1 MNNALT
7 SAFAKTAVALF
18 FLSATPLLANPTNPT
33 KPASF
38 DASVY
43 ITKANKIKL
52 AVDKAPVESVSISLR
67 EVGQTTYLFTQQVGK
82 RQTQARLQLN
92 VDDLPAG
99 TYALEIKSAS
109 GASIVKQV
117 QLGSVTPTLA
127 PQRLVAVN

>member
-1 MNNALT
+1 MNNSLT
-7 SAFAKTAVALF
+7 STIAKTIAAL

-52 AVDKAPVESVSISLR
+52 AVDKTTAESVSIRLR
-67 EVGQTTYLFTQQVGK
+67 EVGQSNYLFTQQVGK

-92 VDDLPAG
+92 VEDLPSGA
-99 TYALEIKSAS
+99 YELEIRSAS
-109 GASIVKQV
+109 GARIVKEV
-117 QLGSVTPTLA
+117 QLGTATQVAA
-127 PQRLVAVN
+127 PQRLVAIN